1 MMLTCP
7 DSMKQSAG
15 YRAGCLC
22 RFTFDASDPE
32 RLRCY
37 RTPVMGC
44 PVHDL
49 TTSQYCN
56 DAVVKASGSRRM
68 LLPGTEE
75 GREKHRAFIKKLFG
89 DPDEIEAEDARA
101 EAGAPPTLPPFIH
114 GRLGDPEP
122 GSLFQVVCDGP
133 NDITI
138 TGLGLGLRMDRATL
152 TALWRAAADGLN
164 HLDERGR

>member
-1 MMLTCP
+1 MTLTCP
-7 DSMKQSAG
+7 DSMKHEAG
-15 YRAGCLC
+15 FRDGCLC

-44 PVHDL
+44 PVHDAKNMV
-49 TTSQYCN
+49 TSPYRN
-56 DAVVKASGSRRM
+56 DAEVKASGSRRM

-89 DPDEIEAEDARA
+89 DADSNIAAA
-101 EAGAPPTLPPFIH
+101 AAAPPTSPPFIH
-114 GRLGDPEP
+114 GRLGEPEP
-122 GSLFQVVCDGP
+122 GRLFQVVCDGP